1 MEYRVLGK
9 SDLKVPVVSFGAWA
23 IGGWMWGGT
32 DDAAA
37 IRAIQR
43 AIDEGI
49 TLIDTAPTYGMGHSE
64 RIVGQ
69 AIRGRREE
77 VLIATKC
84 GIRWD
89 LEGEHVGRRTVT
101 NEGKEVTLVNNLRP
115 ESIFHEVD
123 QSLQR
128 LGIDRIDLYQCHW
141 PDPKTPLAETMDA
154 LIEIQQQGKV
164 RAIGVS
170 NFTVEMMQE
179 CLRKGRIAN
188 DQPKY
193 NPLEREIENDV
204 LPFCLKNDIG
214 ILAYSP
220 IAQGLMAGTVSPE
233 RQFNEGDAR
242 AEKPWFSGE
251 NRKRVL
257 TMLEKVRPIANAH
270 GATLA
275 QVATRWVIDQ
285 PGITAAIVGARDE
298 DQAAENAKAGSLRL
312 SSEELAVIRA
322 AVEELGDPV

>member
-37 IRAIQR
+37 VRAIHR
-43 AIDEGI
+43 AIDEGM

-64 RIVGQ
+64 RVVGE
-69 AIRGRREE
+69 AIRGRRDE

-89 LEGEHVGRRTVT
+89 LEGEHDGMKTVT
-101 NEGKEVTLVNNLRP
+101 NEGKEVTLVRNLTP
-115 ESIFHEVD
+115 ESIVHEVD

-128 LGIDRIDLYQCHW
+128 LGIEQIDLYQCHW
-141 PDPKTPLAETMDA
+141 PDPKTPVSETMDA
-154 LIEIQQQGKV
+154 LLEIQKQGKV

-170 NFTVEMMQE
+170 NFTVEMMRD
-179 CLRKGRIAN
+179 CLKKGYIAS

-193 NPLEREIENDV
+193 NPLEREIEKDV
-204 LPFCLKNDIG
+204 LPFCVEQQIG
-214 ILAYSP
+214 VLAYSP
-220 IAQGLMAGTVSPE
+220 IAQGLMTGKVT
-233 RQFNEGDAR
+233 RDRTFDEGDAR
-242 AEKPWFSGE
+242 ADKPWFSVE

-257 TMLEKVRPIANAH
+257 AMLEKIKPIAEAH
-270 GATLA
+270 DATLA

-285 PGITAAIVGARDE
+285 PGITTAIVGARNE
-298 DQAAENAKAGSLRL
+298 EQVTENAKAGSIKL
-312 SSEELAVIRA
+312 SADELAAIRA
-322 AVEELGDPV
+322 AVEELGEPV